1 MQLTGRPT
9 RAEISLDALEHN
21 FTQIKKRTG
30 NTRKVLTVIKANAYG
45 HGAVRIAQ
53 TLEDLGVDFF
63 GVATCEEAVELRQAS
78 ITTPIIVLGGC
89 FQGQG
94 VYAHQFDLIPVVY
107 TLESAEELSRC
118 ASTNNCTIPIH
129 LKLDTGMGRLGIL
142 PSETGLFIQKLARLK
157 GLEVEGVLS
166 HLADTNQ
173 ENHSGLEFTRRQI
186 ELFNQQVE
194 ELSKMGINPR
204 YRHLANSAASID
216 ELPESFN
223 LVRPGIMLYGSYPAK
238 RFQQAID
245 LQPLMSLRTKIISL
259 KKVPRGSS
267 ISYGRTFTCER
278 ESLIAAL
285 PIGYA
290 DGYSRSLS
298 NRGEVLIRG
307 TKAPVVGVVCMD
319 MVMIDVTDVPGVS
332 LGDEVVLMGSQGH
345 ETITAEDIA
354 EEMSTISYEFFCGI
368 GHRVPRVYTKGGNIV
383 QTENM

>member
-1 MQLTGRPT
+1 MQLIGRPT

-30 NTRKVLTVIKANAYG
+30 TTRKALTVIKANAYG

-63 GVATCEEAVELRQAS
+63 GVATCEEAIELRQAS
-78 ITTPIIVLGGC
+78 ITVPIIVLGG
-89 FQGQG
+89 FFEGQSE
-94 VYAHQFDLIPVVY
+94 YARQFDLIPVVY

-129 LKLDTGMGRLGIL
+129 LKIDTGMGRLGIL
-142 PSETGLFIQKLARLK
+142 PSQTGSFMKKLTRLK
-157 GLEVEGVLS
+157 GIEIEGILS

-173 ENHSGLEFTRRQI
+173 ENHSGLEFTKKQI
-186 ELFNQQVE
+186 ELLNQQVE
-194 ELSKMGINPR
+194 ELSKIGINPR

-238 RFQQAID
+238 RFQKIID
-245 LQPLMSLRTKIISL
+245 LQPVMRLTTKVISL
-259 KKVPRGSS
+259 KKVPRGTS

-290 DGYSRSLS
+290 DGYSRILS
-298 NRGEVLIRG
+298 NKSKVLLHG
-307 TKAPVVGVVCMD
+307 MEAPAVGNITMD
-319 MVMIDVTDVPGVS
+319 QFMIDVTEIAKQKDVRP
-332 LGDEVVLMGSQGH
+332 GDEVVLIGRSGLKQVS
-345 ETITAEDIA
+345 ADDIA
-354 EEMSTISYEFFCGI
+354 GILGTINYEVICMLKNRI
-368 GHRVPRVYTKGGNIV
+368 PRIYKK
-383 QTENM
+383 